1 MSGRAGSGN
10 RQGWG
15 ARGGDGG
22 GGCGVSPA
30 SPSVLH
36 PTACDTP
43 MVLPG
48 RTGGTTGGDVT
59 LTVFL
64 EVEKC
69 SSVLC
74 NEHGPS
80 YEAK

>member
-1 MSGRAGSGN
+1 MSGQRQQAGV
-10 RQGWG
+10 G

-48 RTGGTTGGDVT
+48 RTGGTTGDDVA
-59 LTVFL
+59 LTGFL
-64 EVEKC
+64 EVEITQY
-69 SSVLC
+69 
-74 NEHGPS
+74 P
-80 YEAK
+80 